1 MLIDNGG
8 LKLIDIYNCAALTL
22 VICTALAARQGWL
35 GCICARRHSA
45 VMASLCCYGVTL
57 LLRHHSAVTRRH
69 ERLSLAIACART
81 SFASTSN
88 NDTPAL
94 PCAPPLHPPLPPAS
108 AAASCCALPLCQ
120 HHSTTPPLLLLL
132 PPHHL
137 SSHTCY
143 VYGTGLHNPP
153 PLWWC
158 RRQPASQ
165 TVSTIVE
172 VHTALLCLP
181 SKLLGMARFRAQHN
195 TTNSAHTRHH
205 AGQGR

>member
-22 VICTALAARQGWL
+22 VICTAPAARQGWL
-35 GCICARRHSA
+35 GCRCARRHCA
-45 VMASLCCYGVTL
+45 VTASLCCYTPPRTIVSGDRVHVCPLPL
-57 LLRHHSAVTRRH
+57 LPTTTPLP
-69 ERLSLAIACART
+69 C
-81 SFASTSN
+81 
-88 NDTPAL
+88 PAL
-94 PCAPPLHPPLPPAS
+94 CSSPPPPLPPAS

-137 SSHTCY
+137 SSRTCY
-143 VYGTGLHNPP
+143 VYGAGLHNPP

-181 SKLLGMARFRAQHN
+181 SKLLGMARFRARHN